1 MKFTTL
7 MLAAGSLLALASTS
21 SSAMPVSNLAQAAPS
36 DVENARVVCRRG
48 YCYRT
53 ARRYYRPYGYGG
65 YAPYAYR
72 PYGYAR
78 PYGYGYGGPYGY
90 GRPYGYG
97 GYGYGR
103 PGLGFS
109 FRF

>member
-7 MLAAGSLLALASTS
+7 VLAAGGLLALAATP
-21 SSAMPVSNLAQAAPS
+21 SSAMPISNLAQAAPS
-36 DVENARVVCRRG
+36 DVENARVICRRG

-53 ARRYYRPYGYGG
+53 ARRYYRPY
-65 YAPYAYR
+65 YAPYAYAPA
-72 PYGYAR
+72 PYYR
-78 PYGYGYGGPYGY
+78 PYGYGYGY
-90 GRPYGYG
+90 RPYGYG
-97 GYGYGR
+97 GYGPYGYGYGR